1 MTRAEARPMQFAA
14 RGRLQGSLALPG
26 DKSIAHRALM
36 LSALAVGESRIV
48 NLSQGSDVLSTAA
61 ALRAMG
67 TRISA
72 GSDGVWDVSG
82 VGVGGLLQPQ
92 AAFDMGNSG
101 TSARLLMGLVATHD
115 ITATFVGDASLGR
128 RPMDRVI
135 EPLRKAG
142 ARITASPGGRLPL
155 VVQGTCPS
163 VPQAHRLEIASA
175 QVKSALLLAGLN
187 APGLTE
193 VVTPL
198 PSRDHTERMLKLFG
212 AEIEVSTS
220 ASGERHIRLQGE
232 AELSPQRIEVPGDP
246 SSAAFLAVAALIV
259 PGSDVTLTG
268 IGVNPMRIGLFELL
282 KEMGGDLRFSNPRE
296 LSGEP
301 VADLRVRHSAL
312 TGIDVPPELVPTMI
326 DEFPIFFVAAAFAEG
341 TSRAHGLSELRVKES
356 DRVSA
361 MARGLAA
368 IGVAVEESEDGLL
381 IEGRGG
387 DPLPGGVPVSSEL
400 DHRVAM
406 SFAVAGLGCAG
417 AITVDDMSPVSTS
430 FPSFVAALDRLSA
443 P

>member
-14 RGRLQGSLALPG
+14 RGPLKGSLALPG

-36 LSALAVGESRIV
+36 LSALAVGESRIS
-48 NLSQGSDVLSTAA
+48 NLSEGSDVLSTAA
-61 ALRAMG
+61 ALSAMG
-67 TRISA
+67 ARISA
-72 GSDGVWDVSG
+72 GADGTWDVSG

-92 AAFDMGNSG
+92 SAFDMGNSG

-115 ITATFVGDASLGR
+115 ITATFIGDASLSR
-128 RPMDRVI
+128 RPMERVI
-135 EPLRKAG
+135 GPLRRAG
-142 ARITASPGGRLPL
+142 ARITASPRGRLPL

-187 APGLTE
+187 TPGVTE
-193 VVTPL
+193 VVTPV

-212 AEIEVSTS
+212 AEIEVSMS
-220 ASGERHIRLQGE
+220 ESGERRILLRGE

-259 PGSDVTLTG
+259 PGSEVTLSG
-268 IGVNPMRIGLFELL
+268 IGANPMRVGLFELL
-282 KEMGGDLRFSNPRE
+282 KEMGGDLEFSNRRE
-296 LSGEP
+296 LSGER

-312 TGIDVPPELVPTMI
+312 TGIDVPPELVPAMI
-326 DEFPIFFVAAAFAEG
+326 DEFPIFFVAAAFAQG

-361 MARGLAA
+361 MARGLQV
-368 IGVAVEESEDGLL
+368 IGVTAQESEDGLL
-381 IEGRGG
+381 VEGLGG
-387 DPLPGGVPVSSEL
+387 APLPGGATVSSEL

-406 SFAVAGLGCAG
+406 SFAVAGLGCSE

-430 FPSFVAALDRLSA
+430 FPGFAAALDRLS
-443 P
+443 PP

>member
-14 RGRLQGSLALPG
+14 RGPLKGSLALPG

-36 LSALAVGESRIV
+36 LSALAVGESRIS
-48 NLSQGSDVLSTAA
+48 NLSEGSDVLSTAA

-67 TRISA
+67 ARISA
-72 GSDGVWDVSG
+72 GADGTWEVSG

-115 ITATFVGDASLGR
+115 ITATFIGDASLSR
-128 RPMDRVI
+128 RPMERVI
-135 EPLRKAG
+135 APLRRAG
-142 ARITASPGGRLPL
+142 ARITSSPGGRLPL

-187 APGLTE
+187 TPGVTE
-193 VVTPL
+193 VVTPV

-212 AEIEVSTS
+212 AEIEVTTS
-220 ASGERHIRLQGE
+220 GSGERRIRLRGE
-232 AELSPQRIEVPGDP
+232 AKLSPQRIDVPGDP

-268 IGVNPMRIGLFELL
+268 IGVNPMRVGLFELL
-282 KEMGGDLRFSNPRE
+282 KQMGGDLGFSNERE
-296 LSGEP
+296 LGGEP
-301 VADLRVRHSAL
+301 VADLRARHSAL
-312 TGIDVPPELVPTMI
+312 SAIDVPPELVPAMI
-326 DEFPIFFVAAAFAEG
+326 DEFPIFFVAAAFAQG

-361 MARGLAA
+361 MARGLQA
-368 IGVAVEESEDGLL
+368 IGVTAEESEDGLL
-381 IEGRGG
+381 VEGVGG
-387 DPLPGGVPVSSEL
+387 GPLPGGATVSSEF

-406 SFAVAGLGCAG
+406 SFAVAGLGCSEAV
-417 AITVDDMSPVSTS
+417 TVDDMSPVSTS
-430 FPSFVAALDRLSA
+430 FPGFAAALDRLSPA
-443 P
+443 